1 MTKNTI
7 LEEEVRSS
15 LVSKINV
22 YDLDEIMNR
31 LGAVSYFTINDDLA
45 IMYDQIPSWYF
56 PKYDLWIEVEKDNLD
71 WNNKIVR
78 IINIRVVEE

>member
-7 LEEEVRSS
+7 LEEVRSS
-15 LVSKINV
+15 LASKINV
-22 YDLDEIMNR
+22 YDLDDIMNR
-31 LGAVSYFTINDDLA
+31 LGAVSYFAINDDLA
-45 IMYDQIPSWYF
+45 IMYDKIPSWYF
-56 PKYDLWIEVEKDNLD
+56 PEYDLWIEVEKDNLD

>member
-7 LEEEVRSS
+7 LEEVRSS
-15 LVSKINV
+15 LASKINV

-31 LGAVSYFTINDDLA
+31 LGAVSYFTINDGLA
-45 IMYDQIPSWYF
+45 IMCDQIPSWYF

-78 IINIRVVEE
+78 IINIRVLEE